1 MCARVVKNKLR
12 TLLRNRM
19 KQLKVP
25 LEDPYRR
32 LVVEYLNVVLGSSEQ
47 SEEYWERKIKP
58 ALQGS
63 FLSALSDAEAKA
75 SYNLKS
81 LISTFESDVMDGRL
95 FVCRKCRCSLSL
107 SLYTVLA
114 DYTHTC

>member
-32 LVVEYLNVVLGSSEQ
+32 LVVEYLNVVLGHSEQ
-47 SEEYWERKIKP
+47 SEQYWERKIKP
-58 ALQGS
+58 ALQS
-63 FLSALSDAEAKA
+63 IFIDALSDIEAKA

-95 FVCRKCRCSLSL
+95 FVRRRTAALLHCARCALVAS
-107 SLYTVLA
+107 VIG
-114 DYTHTC
+114 